1 MKIIRELQVTSD
13 EFYDFLESEF
23 LNQINQAGNQT
34 TKKIDRLKKGLRYSK
49 LSDNVYTKT
58 DYEILDFRRHETY
71 IIQISS
77 HSEKTITSYKTKP
90 CSKGLEVT
98 LEQEQNKLTK
108 NSKSKLIK
116 WMGKLLYFGRLSEN
130 LYKIQGEI
138 EKARKTKTQ

>member
-13 EFYDFLESEF
+13 EFYDFLENEF
-23 LNQINQAGNQT
+23 LNQINQADNQ

-58 DYEILDFRRHETY
+58 DYEILDYRRHETY
-71 IIQISS
+71 VIQISS

-90 CSKGLEVT
+90 CAKGLEVT

-116 WMGKLLYFGRLSEN
+116 WVGELLYFGRLSEN
-130 LYKIQGEI
+130 LYKIQVEI
-138 EKARKTKTQ
+138 EKTRKEKTQ

>member
-13 EFYDFLESEF
+13 EFYDFLENEF
-23 LNQINQAGNQT
+23 LNQINQADNQ

-49 LSDNVYTKT
+49 LSDNIYTKT
-58 DYEILDFRRHETY
+58 DYEILDYRRHETY
-71 IIQISS
+71 VIQISS

-90 CSKGLEVT
+90 CAKGLEVT

-116 WMGKLLYFGRLSEN
+116 WMGELLYFGRLSEN

-138 EKARKTKTQ
+138 EKTRKEKTK

>member
-13 EFYDFLESEF
+13 EFYDFLENEF
-23 LNQINQAGNQT
+23 LNQINQADNQ

-58 DYEILDFRRHETY
+58 DYEILDYHRHETY
-71 IIQISS
+71 VIKISS

-90 CSKGLEVT
+90 CAKGLEVT

-108 NSKSKLIK
+108 NSKSKIIK
-116 WMGKLLYFGRLSEN
+116 WMGELLYFGRLSEN

-138 EKARKTKTQ
+138 EKTRKEKTQ

>member
-13 EFYDFLESEF
+13 EFYDFLENEF
-23 LNQINQAGNQT
+23 LNQINQADNQ

-58 DYEILDFRRHETY
+58 DYEILDYRRHETY
-71 IIQISS
+71 VIQISS

-90 CSKGLEVT
+90 CAKGLEVT

-116 WMGKLLYFGRLSEN
+116 WMGELLYFGRLSEN

-138 EKARKTKTQ
+138 EKARKEKTQ

>member
-23 LNQINQAGNQT
+23 MNQINQTDNQ

-58 DYEILDFRRHETY
+58 DYEILDYRRHETY
-71 IIQISS
+71 VIQISS

-90 CSKGLEVT
+90 CAKGLEVT

-108 NSKSKLIK
+108 NSKSKIIK
-116 WMGKLLYFGRLSEN
+116 WMGELLYFGRLSEN

-138 EKARKTKTQ
+138 EKTRKEKTQ

>member
-23 LNQINQAGNQT
+23 LNQINQTDNQ

-58 DYEILDFRRHETY
+58 DYEILDYRRHETY
-71 IIQISS
+71 VIQITS
-77 HSEKTITSYKTKP
+77 HSEKTITFYKTKP
-90 CSKGLEVT
+90 CSKGLEVA

-116 WMGKLLYFGRLSEN
+116 WMGELLYFGRLSEN

-138 EKARKTKTQ
+138 EKARKAKTQ

>member
-23 LNQINQAGNQT
+23 LNQINQTDNQ
-34 TKKIDRLKKGLRYSK
+34 TKKIVRLKKGLRYSK

-58 DYEILDFRRHETY
+58 DYEILDYRRHETY
-71 IIQISS
+71 VIQISS

-90 CSKGLEVT
+90 CSKGLEVK

-116 WMGKLLYFGRLSEN
+116 WMGELLYFGRLSEN
-130 LYKIQGEI
+130 LDKIQGEM
-138 EKARKTKTQ
+138 EKARKVKTQ

>member
-23 LNQINQAGNQT
+23 LNQINQTDNQ

-58 DYEILDFRRHETY
+58 DYEILDYRRHETY
-71 IIQISS
+71 VIPISS

-90 CSKGLEVT
+90 CSKGLEVK

-116 WMGKLLYFGRLSEN
+116 WMGELLYFGRLSEN

-138 EKARKTKTQ
+138 EKARKVKTQ

>member
-23 LNQINQAGNQT
+23 LNQINQTDNQ
-34 TKKIDRLKKGLRYSK
+34 TKKIDRLMKGLRYSK

-58 DYEILDFRRHETY
+58 DYEILVYRRHETY
-71 IIQISS
+71 VIQISS
-77 HSEKTITSYKTKP
+77 HSEKTITSYNTKP

-116 WMGKLLYFGRLSEN
+116 WMGELLYFGRLSEN

-138 EKARKTKTQ
+138 EKARKVKTQ

>member
-13 EFYDFLESEF
+13 EFYDFFESEF
-23 LNQINQAGNQT
+23 LNQINQADNQ

-58 DYEILDFRRHETY
+58 DYEILDYRRHETY
-71 IIQISS
+71 VIQISS

-90 CSKGLEVT
+90 CAKGLEVT

-108 NSKSKLIK
+108 NSKSKIIK
-116 WMGKLLYFGRLSEN
+116 WMGELLYFGRLSEN

-138 EKARKTKTQ
+138 EKTRKEKTQ

>member
-23 LNQINQAGNQT
+23 LNQINQTDNQ

-58 DYEILDFRRHETY
+58 DYEILDYRRHETY
-71 IIQISS
+71 VIQISS

-90 CSKGLEVT
+90 CAKGLEVT

-116 WMGKLLYFGRLSEN
+116 WVGELLYFGRLSEN

-138 EKARKTKTQ
+138 EKTRKEKTQ

>member
-13 EFYDFLESEF
+13 EFYDFLENEF
-23 LNQINQAGNQT
+23 LNQINQADNQ

-49 LSDNVYTKT
+49 LSDNIYTKT
-58 DYEILDFRRHETY
+58 DYEILDYHRHETY
-71 IIQISS
+71 VIQISS

-90 CSKGLEVT
+90 CAKGLEVT

-116 WMGKLLYFGRLSEN
+116 WMGELLYFGRLSEN

-138 EKARKTKTQ
+138 EKTRKEKTQ

>member
-13 EFYDFLESEF
+13 EFYDFLENEF
-23 LNQINQAGNQT
+23 LNQINQADNQT
-34 TKKIDRLKKGLRYSK
+34 TKIDRLKKGLRYSK

-58 DYEILDFRRHETY
+58 DYEILDYRRHETY
-71 IIQISS
+71 VIQISS

-90 CSKGLEVT
+90 CAKGLEVT

-116 WMGKLLYFGRLSEN
+116 WMGELLYFGRLSEN

-138 EKARKTKTQ
+138 EKTRKEKTQ

>member
-23 LNQINQAGNQT
+23 LNQINRADNQ
-34 TKKIDRLKKGLRYSK
+34 TKKIVRLKKGLRYSK

-58 DYEILDFRRHETY
+58 DYEILDYRRHETY
-71 IIQISS
+71 VIQISS

-90 CSKGLEVT
+90 CAKGLEVT

-116 WMGKLLYFGRLSEN
+116 WMGELLYFGRLSEN

-138 EKARKTKTQ
+138 EKTRKEKTQ

>member
-13 EFYDFLESEF
+13 EFYDFLENEF
-23 LNQINQAGNQT
+23 LNQINQADNQ

-58 DYEILDFRRHETY
+58 DYEILDYRRHETY
-71 IIQISS
+71 VIQISS

-90 CSKGLEVT
+90 RAKGLEVT

-116 WMGKLLYFGRLSEN
+116 WMGELLYFGRLSEN

-138 EKARKTKTQ
+138 EKARKEKTH

>member
-13 EFYDFLESEF
+13 EFYDFLENEF
-23 LNQINQAGNQT
+23 LNQINQADNQ

-58 DYEILDFRRHETY
+58 DYEILDYRRHETY
-71 IIQISS
+71 VIQISS
-77 HSEKTITSYKTKP
+77 HSEKTITFYKTKP

-116 WMGKLLYFGRLSEN
+116 WVGELLYFGRLSEN

-138 EKARKTKTQ
+138 EKTRKEKTQ

>member
-13 EFYDFLESEF
+13 EFYDFLENEF
-23 LNQINQAGNQT
+23 LNQINQADNQ

-58 DYEILDFRRHETY
+58 DYEILDYRRHETY
-71 IIQISS
+71 AIQISS

-90 CSKGLEVT
+90 CAKRLEVT

-108 NSKSKLIK
+108 NSKSKIIK
-116 WMGKLLYFGRLSEN
+116 WMGELLYFGRLSEN

-138 EKARKTKTQ
+138 EKARKEKTQ

>member
-23 LNQINQAGNQT
+23 LNQINQTDNQ

-58 DYEILDFRRHETY
+58 DYEILDYRRHETY
-71 IIQISS
+71 VIQISS

-116 WMGKLLYFGRLSEN
+116 WMGERLYFGRLSEN
-130 LYKIQGEI
+130 RYKIQGEI
-138 EKARKTKTQ
+138 EKARKVKTQ

>member
-1 MKIIRELQVTSD
+1 MKIIRELPVTSD

-23 LNQINQAGNQT
+23 LNQINQADNQ

-49 LSDNVYTKT
+49 LSDNIYTKT
-58 DYEILDFRRHETY
+58 DYEILDYRRHETY
-71 IIQISS
+71 VIQISS

-90 CSKGLEVT
+90 CAKGLEVT

-116 WMGKLLYFGRLSEN
+116 WMGELLYFGRLSEN

-138 EKARKTKTQ
+138 EKTRKEKTQ

>member
-23 LNQINQAGNQT
+23 LNQINQTDNQ

-58 DYEILDFRRHETY
+58 DYEILDYRRHETY
-71 IIQISS
+71 VIQITS
-77 HSEKTITSYKTKP
+77 HSEKTITFYKTKP

-116 WMGKLLYFGRLSEN
+116 WMGELLYFGRLSEN

-138 EKARKTKTQ
+138 EKARKVRTQ

>member
-1 MKIIRELQVTSD
+1 MKIIRELQDTSD

-23 LNQINQAGNQT
+23 LNQINQADNQ

-58 DYEILDFRRHETY
+58 DYEILDYRRHETY
-71 IIQISS
+71 VIQISS

-90 CSKGLEVT
+90 CAKGLEVT

-116 WMGKLLYFGRLSEN
+116 WMGELLYFGRLSEN

-138 EKARKTKTQ
+138 EKTRKEKTQ

>member
-23 LNQINQAGNQT
+23 LNQINQADNQ

-49 LSDNVYTKT
+49 LSDNIYTKT
-58 DYEILDFRRHETY
+58 DYEILDYRRHETY
-71 IIQISS
+71 VIQISS

-108 NSKSKLIK
+108 NSKSKIIK
-116 WMGKLLYFGRLSEN
+116 WMGELLYFSRLSEN

-138 EKARKTKTQ
+138 EKARKEKTQ

>member
-1 MKIIRELQVTSD
+1 MKIIRELQVTSN

-23 LNQINQAGNQT
+23 LNQINQADNQ

-58 DYEILDFRRHETY
+58 DYEILDYRRHETY
-71 IIQISS
+71 VIQISS

-90 CSKGLEVT
+90 CAKGLEVT

-116 WMGKLLYFGRLSEN
+116 WVGELLYFGRLSEN

-138 EKARKTKTQ
+138 EKTRKEKTQ

>member
-23 LNQINQAGNQT
+23 LNQINQADNQ

-58 DYEILDFRRHETY
+58 DYEILDYRRHETY
-71 IIQISS
+71 VIQISS
-77 HSEKTITSYKTKP
+77 HSEKTIISYKTKP
-90 CSKGLEVT
+90 CAKGLEVT

-116 WMGKLLYFGRLSEN
+116 WMGELLYFGRLSEN

-138 EKARKTKTQ
+138 EKTRKEKTQ

>member
-1 MKIIRELQVTSD
+1 MRIIRELQVTSD
-13 EFYDFLESEF
+13 EFYDFLENEF
-23 LNQINQAGNQT
+23 LNQINQADNQ

-49 LSDNVYTKT
+49 LSDNIYTKT
-58 DYEILDFRRHETY
+58 DYEILDYRRHETY
-71 IIQISS
+71 VIQISS

-90 CSKGLEVT
+90 CAKGLEVT

-116 WMGKLLYFGRLSEN
+116 WMGELLYFGRLSEN

-138 EKARKTKTQ
+138 EKTRKEKTQ

>member
-23 LNQINQAGNQT
+23 LNQINQTDNQ
-34 TKKIDRLKKGLRYSK
+34 TKKIDRLKKGLLYSK

-58 DYEILDFRRHETY
+58 DYEILDYRRHETY
-71 IIQISS
+71 VIQISS

-108 NSKSKLIK
+108 NSKSKIIK
-116 WMGKLLYFGRLSEN
+116 WMGELLYFGRLSEN

-138 EKARKTKTQ
+138 EKTRKEKTQ

>member
-23 LNQINQAGNQT
+23 LNQINQTDNQ

-58 DYEILDFRRHETY
+58 DYEILDYRRHETY
-71 IIQISS
+71 VIQISS
-77 HSEKTITSYKTKP
+77 QSAKTITSYKTKP

-116 WMGKLLYFGRLSEN
+116 WMGELLYFGRLSEN

-138 EKARKTKTQ
+138 EKARKVKTQ

>member
-23 LNQINQAGNQT
+23 LNQINQTDNQ

-49 LSDNVYTKT
+49 LSDNFYTKT
-58 DYEILDFRRHETY
+58 DYEILDYRRHETY
-71 IIQISS
+71 VIQISS

-116 WMGKLLYFGRLSEN
+116 WMGELLYFGRLSEN
-130 LYKIQGEI
+130 LYKIQEEI
-138 EKARKTKTQ
+138 EKARKEKTQ

>member
-23 LNQINQAGNQT
+23 LNQINQTDNQ

-58 DYEILDFRRHETY
+58 DYEILDYRRHETY
-71 IIQISS
+71 VIQISS

-90 CSKGLEVT
+90 CSKGLEVK

-116 WMGKLLYFGRLSEN
+116 WMGELLYFGRLSEN
-130 LYKIQGEI
+130 LDKIQGEM
-138 EKARKTKTQ
+138 EKARKVKTQ

>member
-1 MKIIRELQVTSD
+1 MKIIRELQVISD

-23 LNQINQAGNQT
+23 LNQINQADNQ

-58 DYEILDFRRHETY
+58 DYEILDYRRHETY
-71 IIQISS
+71 VIQISS

-90 CSKGLEVT
+90 CAKGLEVT

-116 WMGKLLYFGRLSEN
+116 WMGELLYFGRLSEN

-138 EKARKTKTQ
+138 EKTRKEKTQ

>member
-23 LNQINQAGNQT
+23 LNQINQADNQ

-49 LSDNVYTKT
+49 LSDNIYTKT
-58 DYEILDFRRHETY
+58 DYEILDYRRHETY
-71 IIQISS
+71 VIQISS

-90 CSKGLEVT
+90 CAKGLEVT

-108 NSKSKLIK
+108 NSKSKIIK
-116 WMGKLLYFGRLSEN
+116 WMGELLYFGRLSEN

-138 EKARKTKTQ
+138 EKTRKERTQ

>member
-13 EFYDFLESEF
+13 EFYDFLENEF
-23 LNQINQAGNQT
+23 LNQINQADNQ

-58 DYEILDFRRHETY
+58 DYEILDYHRHETY
-71 IIQISS
+71 VIQISS

-90 CSKGLEVT
+90 CAKGLEVT
-98 LEQEQNKLTK
+98 LEQEQIKLTK

-116 WMGKLLYFGRLSEN
+116 WMGELLYFGRLSEN

-138 EKARKTKTQ
+138 EKTRKEKTQ

>member
-23 LNQINQAGNQT
+23 LNQINQADNQ

-49 LSDNVYTKT
+49 LSDNIYTKI
-58 DYEILDFRRHETY
+58 DYEILDYRRHETY
-71 IIQISS
+71 VIQISS

-90 CSKGLEVT
+90 CAKGLEVT

-116 WMGKLLYFGRLSEN
+116 WMGELLYFGRLSEN

-138 EKARKTKTQ
+138 EKTRKEKTQ

>member
-13 EFYDFLESEF
+13 EFYDFLENEF
-23 LNQINQAGNQT
+23 LNQINQADNQ

-58 DYEILDFRRHETY
+58 DYEILDYRRHETY
-71 IIQISS
+71 VIQISS

-90 CSKGLEVT
+90 CAKGLEVT

-116 WMGKLLYFGRLSEN
+116 WVGELLYFGSLSEN

-138 EKARKTKTQ
+138 EKTRKEKTQ

>member
-23 LNQINQAGNQT
+23 LNQINQTDNQT
-34 TKKIDRLKKGLRYSK
+34 IKIDRLKKGLRYSK

-58 DYEILDFRRHETY
+58 DYEILDYRRHETY
-71 IIQISS
+71 VIQISS
-77 HSEKTITSYKTKP
+77 HSERTITSYKTKP

-116 WMGKLLYFGRLSEN
+116 WMGELLYFGRLSEN
-130 LYKIQGEI
+130 LYKVQGEI
-138 EKARKTKTQ
+138 EKARKEKTQ

>member
-23 LNQINQAGNQT
+23 LNQINQTDNQ
-34 TKKIDRLKKGLRYSK
+34 TKKIDRLKKGLCYSK

-58 DYEILDFRRHETY
+58 DYEILDYRRHETFV
-71 IIQISS
+71 IQISS

-108 NSKSKLIK
+108 NSKSKIIK
-116 WMGKLLYFGRLSEN
+116 WMGELLYFGRLSEN

-138 EKARKTKTQ
+138 EKARKVKTQ

>member
-23 LNQINQAGNQT
+23 LNQINRADNQ
-34 TKKIDRLKKGLRYSK
+34 TKKIVRLKKGLRYSK

-58 DYEILDFRRHETY
+58 DYEILDYRRHETY
-71 IIQISS
+71 VIQISS

-90 CSKGLEVT
+90 CSKGLEVK

-116 WMGKLLYFGRLSEN
+116 WMGELLYFGRLSEN

-138 EKARKTKTQ
+138 EKARKVKTQ

>member
-23 LNQINQAGNQT
+23 LNQINQTDNQ

-49 LSDNVYTKT
+49 LSDNLYTKT
-58 DYEILDFRRHETY
+58 DYEILDYRRHETY
-71 IIQISS
+71 VIQISS

-90 CSKGLEVT
+90 CAKGLEVT

-116 WMGKLLYFGRLSEN
+116 WMGELLYFGRLSEN

-138 EKARKTKTQ
+138 EKTRKEKTQ

>member
-23 LNQINQAGNQT
+23 LNQINQADNQ

-58 DYEILDFRRHETY
+58 DYEILDYRRHETY
-71 IIQISS
+71 VIQISS
-77 HSEKTITSYKTKP
+77 HSEKMITSYRTKP

-116 WMGKLLYFGRLSEN
+116 WVGELLYFGRLSEN

-138 EKARKTKTQ
+138 EKARKEKTQ